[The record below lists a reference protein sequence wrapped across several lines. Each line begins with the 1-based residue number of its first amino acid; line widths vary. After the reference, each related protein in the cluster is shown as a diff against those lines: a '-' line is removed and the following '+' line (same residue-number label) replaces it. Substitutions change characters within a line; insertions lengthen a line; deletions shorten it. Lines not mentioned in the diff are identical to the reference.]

1 LKARKRI
8 IINYT
13 FEKQKYVYLDNLA
26 LIKPNKET
34 KQTQLHSKHKNALG
48 IQTTPPP
55 QLHVCTCVQIQKII
69 KASYLLLV
77 KKTLR
82 FLYQPSFTSK
92 NIPLQLTTKV
102 GMVK

>member
-1 LKARKRI
+1 LKVRKRI
-8 IINYT
+8 IINHT

-55 QLHVCTCVQIQKII
+55 ITCVH
-69 KASYLLLV
+69 
-77 KKTLR
+77 LR
-82 FLYQPSFTSK
+82 ANTK
-92 NIPLQLTTKV
+92 NN
-102 GMVK
+102 

>member
-1 LKARKRI
+1 MLYKL
-8 IINYT
+8 
-13 FEKQKYVYLDNLA
+13 KYVYLDNLA

-48 IQTTPPP
+48 IQTTTPPP
-55 QLHVCTCVQIQKII
+55 KLHVCTCVQIQKII

>member
-1 LKARKRI
+1 LKVRKRI

-13 FEKQKYVYLDNLA
+13 FEKQKYVYLDNL
-26 LIKPNKET
+26 PNKET

-77 KKTLR
+77 KKTLW